1 MLFYEWLI
9 RLPWCHIVFRQVCRS
24 GLVVRIVSCV
34 VRVLVPAVPR
44 THPDLPVVLPVLS
57 EVSRIPRIPGV
68 RVLVGVRDVRVL
80 PGLPPGQRAGGDPD
94 TGHRARQLARGGG
107 AEVGAGRG
115 QGGHG
120 GQPPVLQLPD
130 VGLQHLQ
137 GVGGVGGTLAGVPG
151 QVDTIYYRNVLK
163 DLTSYVTLPRAEA
176 DCPHAVL
183 LVAASS
189 GHLAHSLPPPRPGTR
204 HLGCLLCPG
213 LLGAAP
219 RQPLL
224 AVLAGLLVAGAAAV
238 LPPAGARAGAEADVQ
253 IVRSLV
259 PAAAGRGGGRGGG
272 GCWGGAGGRL
282 DDRLCGARGLAL
294 QRQYLAGLLLSG
306 GSLRRILLFIIM
318 SHSLLPHQTLPLQGQ
333 VCFVVDGNLGRVSLN
348 HPHRGICFL
357 ASIATN

>member
-1 MLFYEWLI
+1 M
-9 RLPWCHIVFRQVCRS
+9 
-24 GLVVRIVSCV
+24 

-44 THPDLPVVLPVLS
+44 THPDLPVLPVLS
-57 EVSRIPRIPGV
+57 EVSRIPRILGV

-130 VGLQHLQ
+130 VGLQQLQ

-163 DLTSYVTLPRAEA
+163 DLTSYVTLPGAEA

-204 HLGCLLCPG
+204 HLGCCLLCPG
-213 LLGAAP
+213 LLGPAP
-219 RQPLL
+219 AP
-224 AVLAGLLVAGAAAV
+224 
-238 LPPAGARAGAEADVQ
+238 
-253 IVRSLV
+253 
-259 PAAAGRGGGRGGG
+259 
-272 GCWGGAGGRL
+272 
-282 DDRLCGARGLAL
+282 
-294 QRQYLAGLLLSG
+294 
-306 GSLRRILLFIIM
+306 
-318 SHSLLPHQTLPLQGQ
+318 
-333 VCFVVDGNLGRVSLN
+333 
-348 HPHRGICFL
+348 
-357 ASIATN
+357 